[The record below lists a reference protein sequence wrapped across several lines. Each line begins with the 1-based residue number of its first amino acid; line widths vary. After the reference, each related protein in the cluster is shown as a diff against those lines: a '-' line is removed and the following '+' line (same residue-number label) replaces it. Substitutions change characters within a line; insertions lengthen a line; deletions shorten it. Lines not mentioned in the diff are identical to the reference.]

1 MDSNTPGT
9 PVPPRAP
16 KLPPVFRQRL
26 EKVDKLRS
34 MGVEPWPWTWERSH
48 RVSQLLEDSDGFV
61 TRETEVRLAGRL
73 MAWRRMGGASFAQLE
88 DFSGK
93 IQLFIQRETVG
104 ADSFDIIK
112 LFDIGDIVGVRGT
125 AFVTKTGEFTLNV
138 VEATL
143 LAKNVH
149 PLPAVKEK
157 DGQVFD
163 EYSDKEARYRQRYID
178 LLVNPGVRETFVQRT
193 RIISLIRHFLEERDY
208 FEVETPILQPVYG
221 GAAARPFVTHHN
233 SLDMKLYLRIA
244 NELYL
249 KRLIVGGFERVFEFA
264 HDFRNEGID
273 RFHNPEFTMIE
284 LYCAYK
290 DYHYMMDLVEEL
302 VSSLAEKLLGHT
314 EVDWNGH
321 RIQLKAP
328 WRRATMM
335 DLIQEA
341 TGQDLLGA
349 PRAVLEEAARKAGVE
364 VLASHSDSTLLDGI
378 FGEKVEPFLIQ
389 PTFVMDHP
397 VEMSPLAKRHRHDA
411 RLTERFE
418 AVVGGKELCN
428 AFTELS
434 DPFDQ
439 KSRFVEQN
447 ELIARGDLDAQP
459 YDEDFIKALEV
470 GMPPTAGLGI
480 GIDRLVM
487 LLTGQDSIRDV
498 IFFPTLRPEGGA
510 RKSKDNKRS

>member
-1 MDSNTPGT
+1 MDSQTPANPGK
-9 PVPPRAP
+9 PREP
-16 KLPPVFRQRL
+16 KLPPIFRQRL
-26 EKVDKLRS
+26 EKVDKLRAL
-34 MGVEPWPWTWERSH
+34 GVEPWPYSYDRSH
-48 RVSQLLEDSDGFV
+48 SIGRLLEDFGGFV
-61 TRETEVRLAGRL
+61 SRKDELRLAGRI

-88 DFSGK
+88 DFTGK
-93 IQLFIQRETVG
+93 VQLFIQRETVG
-104 ADSFDIIK
+104 ADSFDVIK

-125 AFVTKTGEFTLNV
+125 AFYTQTGEATLEV
-138 VEATL
+138 AEATL

-163 EYSDKEARYRQRYID
+163 EFSDKEARYRQRYID
-178 LLVNPGVRETFVQRT
+178 LLVNPGVRDTFILRT
-193 RIISLIRHFLEERDY
+193 RILSQIRRFLEEREY
-208 FEVETPILQPVYG
+208 IEVETPILQPVYG

-264 HDFRNEGID
+264 HDFRNEGLS

-284 LYCAYK
+284 LYCAYQ

-302 VSSLAEKLLGHT
+302 VSSLAETLLGRT
-314 EVDWNGH
+314 EVQWNGH
-321 RIQLKAP
+321 TIELKAP

-335 DLIQEA
+335 DLIREA

-349 PRAVLEEAARKAGVE
+349 PRAVLEEAARKAGVA
-364 VLASHSDSTLLDGI
+364 VSAKDSDATLLDGI

-397 VEMSPLAKRHRHDA
+397 VEMSPLAKRHRKDG

-428 AFTELS
+428 SFSELS

-439 KSRFVEQN
+439 KARFLEQN
-447 ELIARGDLDAQP
+447 ELIAARGPGGPALRRGLHQGAGGGHAAHRGPGHRHRPPGDAADRPGLDP
-459 YDEDFIKALEV
+459 
-470 GMPPTAGLGI
+470 
-480 GIDRLVM
+480 
-487 LLTGQDSIRDV
+487 
-498 IFFPTLRPEGGA
+498 
-510 RKSKDNKRS
+510 